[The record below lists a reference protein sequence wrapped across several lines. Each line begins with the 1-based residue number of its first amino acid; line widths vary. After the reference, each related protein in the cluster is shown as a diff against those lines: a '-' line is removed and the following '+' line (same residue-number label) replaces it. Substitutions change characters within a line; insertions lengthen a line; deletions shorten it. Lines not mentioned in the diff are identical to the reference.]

1 MGKQKVSPV
10 PFFIVG
16 ILFLI
21 LFGAISWGV
30 YFDSS
35 WIRSF
40 DLAWIDRIQGSISE
54 GKTSFIIKVTELGSM
69 KLVIALT
76 IIIAIVLF
84 FKRRFAEGL
93 WFGGTILFCAAIGG
107 KILKKIFDRD
117 RPAFLQLI
125 EKTNESF
132 PSGHATATTIFYGF
146 IGLVLILTAIQI
158 WKKVIIAFITL
169 LWIGFIL
176 FTRIY
181 LGVHFPTDV
190 LAGFLYGTAAVFI
203 SIGVYLL
210 VQQPLRHLLEK
221 LNLVDKSKTFER
233 AENY

>member
-1 MGKQKVSPV
+1 MKTQKVSPV
-10 PFFIVG
+10 PFFIIG

-21 LFGAISWGV
+21 LFSFISWGV
-30 YFDSS
+30 YFESS
-35 WIRSF
+35 WIKSF

-54 GKTSFIIKVTELGSM
+54 GKTAFIMKMTELGSM

-76 IIIAIVLF
+76 TIIAVVLF
-84 FKRRFAEGL
+84 FKHRVAEGL

-107 KILKKIFDRD
+107 KVLKKIFDRD
-117 RPAFLQLI
+117 RPEFLQLI
-125 EKTNESF
+125 KKTNESF

-146 IGLVLILTAIQI
+146 VGLVLILTAVQI
-158 WKKVIIAFITL
+158 WKKVIIGFITL
-169 LWIGFIL
+169 VWIGFIL

-190 LAGFLYGTAAVFI
+190 LAGFLYGTAAVLI

-210 VQQPLRHLLEK
+210 VQQPLHHLLQK
-221 LNLVDKSKTFER
+221 LKLVDKSKPFER
-233 AENY
+233 AGNY

>member
-1 MGKQKVSPV
+1 MRTQKVSPM

-21 LFGAISWGV
+21 LFGIISWGV

-40 DLAWIDRIQGSISE
+40 DLTWIDWIQGSISE
-54 GKTSFIIKVTELGSM
+54 GKTSFIMKITELGNM
-69 KLVIALT
+69 KLVIVLT

-84 FKRRFAEGL
+84 IKRKFAEGL

-107 KILKKIFDRD
+107 KVLKKIFDRD
-117 RPAFLQLI
+117 RPTFLQLI

-158 WKKVIIAFITL
+158 WKKVIIGFITVI
-169 LWIGFIL
+169 WIGYIL

-210 VQQPLRHLLEK
+210 VQQPLRHLLRK
-221 LNLVDKSKTFER
+221 LNLVDKSETFER

>member
-93 WFGGTILFCAAIGG
+93 WFGGTILF
-107 KILKKIFDRD
+107 FV
-117 RPAFLQLI
+117 QLSE
-125 EKTNESF
+125 EKF
-132 PSGHATATTIFYGF
+132 
-146 IGLVLILTAIQI
+146 
-158 WKKVIIAFITL
+158 
-169 LWIGFIL
+169 
-176 FTRIY
+176 
-181 LGVHFPTDV
+181 
-190 LAGFLYGTAAVFI
+190 
-203 SIGVYLL
+203 
-210 VQQPLRHLLEK
+210 
-221 LNLVDKSKTFER
+221 
-233 AENY
+233 